1 MHADAAHPLVPSV
14 AAPQLEAFEL
24 IVTQILKLVP
34 WVKRGNKKAAQISSA
49 LELVAC

>member
-34 WVKRGNKKAAQISSA
+34 WVKRGNKKAAQISA
-49 LELVAC
+49 LELVACC